1 MAAQNVVIRE
11 CQQAG
16 QAFDIAA
23 EMVRHME
30 SHEIDSNGETIATE
44 ETRYHRYQNAELD
57 DVSDPG
63 YWHETREMDGD
74 ENHPDGNDQSSD
86 EKMKLG

>member
-1 MAAQNVVIRE
+1 MVAQNVVIRE

-44 ETRYHRYQNAELD
+44 ETRYYRCQTLD
-57 DVSDPG
+57 TG
-63 YWHETREMDGD
+63 TRFARWMEMKIIQTATT
-74 ENHPDGNDQSSD
+74 NHQMNRSL
-86 EKMKLG
+86 KMKLE